1 VIEGPMEKANLD
13 KAEEEN
19 TAGGSTHRPPL
30 RRVWMLVQAA
40 GLAAVVCSR
49 PILLSVFPFG
59 AA

>member
-1 VIEGPMEKANLD
+1 MEKANLD

-30 RRVWMLVQAA
+30 HRVWMLVQAA